1 MGGAVHN
8 PGQEFW
14 QPPLTHV
21 QPQESTGGLIEV
33 CDRCGSEFVMGS
45 RFCHVCG
52 EVRGSEL
59 RAVARRRPA
68 ETLRSSFA
76 SLQSALASIRLTLG
90 LGTASLL
97 AFLLGAGLML
107 AAVFTGI
114 LYSTPTQL
122 DWQAVQLWRIEWLLA
137 AAGAFLA
144 GILLKRSS

>member
-14 QPPLTHV
+14 QPPLSHV
-21 QPQESTGGLIEV
+21 QPQENAGGLIEV
-33 CDRCGSEFVMGS
+33 CDRCGTEFVMGS

-59 RAVARRRPA
+59 RAAARRRPS
-68 ETLRSSFA
+68 ESLRSSFA
-76 SLQSALASIRLTLG
+76 SLNSALASIKLTLG

-97 AFLLGAGLML
+97 AFILGIGFML
-107 AAVFTGI
+107 AAVFTGL
-114 LYSTPTQL
+114 LYSAPTQL
-122 DWQAVQLWRIEWLLA
+122 DWQAVQVWRMQWLLA